1 MKVNLLKEKQKLNK
15 NEIGIK
21 NKEKSGF
28 RFKNQIKKEEKE
40 EEQEVIE
47 TDNNV
52 MYDKIKEKLEKKQ
65 DIYDKLKTLDKD
77 ADILNCSD
85 EENIPMKNMKEKF
98 LIYFESDKDGTSD
111 LFNKRGK
118 YFQKERFNFN
128 NNFKIENY
136 SNSNRALNNNDYI
149 HDSEL
154 NESYMN
160 IEHAPKVKQSY
171 DKVLSEAEKD
181 ALNIVKYEENEY
193 KKNLEFL
200 RKKKNKER
208 EERLER
214 IKKMKIE

>member
-15 NEIGIK
+15 NDIGIK

-40 EEQEVIE
+40 EEQEVIQ

-52 MYDKIKEKLEKKQ
+52 MYDKIIEKLEKKQ
-65 DIYDKLKTLDKD
+65 NIYDKLKTLDKD
-77 ADILNCSD
+77 ADVLNCSD
-85 EENIPMKNMKEKF
+85 EEKIPIRNMKEKF
-98 LIYFESDKDGTSD
+98 LLDFSADKYGTSD

-118 YFQKERFNFN
+118 YFQKERLDSDK
-128 NNFKIENY
+128 NFKIENY
-136 SNSNRALNNNDYI
+136 LNSNQALYNNNYI
-149 HDSEL
+149 HESEL
-154 NESYMN
+154 NESFMN
-160 IEHAPKVKQSY
+160 TEHAPKVKQSY
-171 DKVLSEAEKD
+171 DKMLSEAEKD